1 MRSPSA
7 SASAHRCKSP
17 MTPSISIA
25 GVDRPV
31 AAPYP

>member
-1 MRSPSA
+1 MKSPSA

-17 MTPSISIA
+17 MTPSIA